1 MGINAQAWPELV
13 GGNKMDIFRK
23 KSINPSSKSEL
34 SKNLKLKDLILL
46 GIGAVIG
53 TGIFVVTG
61 TAAADYAGPAATLSF
76 LVAAIVVI
84 ASGFSF
90 AEFSSRIPITGGP
103 YGYLSVVFGEFS
115 GWMAGWFLIC
125 EYLLAVS
132 SVASGWSSYF
142 QGFLTSVGI
151 HLPHA
156 LTAGYNAKNGTY
168 IDLVAAII
176 VLFIT
181 VWVTQ
186 EAKKA
191 LSLNNIMVWVK
202 FGVIA
207 LFIVVG
213 LFFIEPGN
221 WKPYVPFGVSGIF
234 DGAALVFFAFLG
246 FDAIAMAAEEVENP
260 KRDIPRGII
269 GSILIATTLYVIVT
283 VILTGMV
290 PYTKLGVGDPVA
302 FAMRFVGLENVGT
315 ILSIGAI
322 FTLLTVTISMLYS
335 LVRLIYAI
343 SKDGLLPSFLSKID
357 KKRRTP
363 VTATYVT
370 GMIALF
376 FAAAFPIN
384 LLAELT
390 NITALACLV
399 MMSLGVI
406 RLRKIMGEPTTGEY
420 RMPFVPVLPLISAAA
435 CAFLMTRLTSATWI
449 VFSMTIV
456 IGVAIYFLYGY
467 RNSHL
472 NQKD

>member
-1 MGINAQAWPELV
+1 
-13 GGNKMDIFRK
+13 MDIFRK
-23 KSINPSSKSEL
+23 KSIRASSKSEL
-34 SKNLKLKDLILL
+34 RKNLKVKDLILL

-90 AEFSSRIPITGGP
+90 AEFAARVPITGGP
-103 YGYLSVVFGEFS
+103 YGYLSVVFGELS

-142 QGFLTSVGI
+142 QGFLTSIGI
-151 HLPHA
+151 HLPKA
-156 LTAGYNAKNGTY
+156 LTAGYNAQNGTY
-168 IDLVAAII
+168 VDLVAAIV
-176 VLFIT
+176 VLLIT

-191 LSLNNIMVWVK
+191 LRLNNLMVWVK
-202 FGVIA
+202 FGIIA
-207 LFIVVG
+207 LFIIVG
-213 LFFIEPGN
+213 VFFVDPGN
-221 WKPYVPFGVSGIF
+221 WTPYVPFGSAGVF

-246 FDAIAMAAEEVENP
+246 FDAIAMAAEEVQNP
-260 KRDIPRGII
+260 QKDVPRGII
-269 GSILIATTLYVIVT
+269 ASILIAATLYIIVT
-283 VILTGMV
+283 IILTGMV
-290 PYTKLGVGDPVA
+290 PYTELGVGDPVA
-302 FAMRFVGLENVGT
+302 FAMRYVHLDSVGS

-343 SKDGLLPSFLSKID
+343 SKDGLLPKFLSKVD
-357 KKRRTP
+357 KKHRTP

-370 GMIALF
+370 GAIALF
-376 FAAAFPIN
+376 FAAAFPLNI
-384 LLAELT
+384 LAELT
-390 NITALACLV
+390 NITALACLI

-406 RLRKIMGEPTTGEY
+406 RLRKMMGEPKKGEY
-420 RMPFVPVLPLISAAA
+420 RMPFVPILPLFSAMT

-449 VFSMTIV
+449 VFVITIV
-456 IGVAIYFLYGY
+456 IGLGIYFGYGY
-467 RNSHL
+467 KNSHI
-472 NQKD
+472 NQED